1 MDKNKYLPRLIDE
14 RINLYLST
22 FGSVC
27 IEGPKWCGKTWTGS
41 MHAKSTFLLGDPTN
55 NFSNRELAKLDVNQ
69 ALHGDTP
76 HLIDEWQEVPAIWDA
91 VRFAVDQESASGRFI
106 LTGSA
111 TPPQKGVMHS
121 GTGRIAS
128 LRMHPMSLF
137 ESGISKG
144 AVSLSDVFSGRE
156 IGGQAVSAPE
166 LGELAELVIRGGWPG
181 SLGMPLRR
189 AALVPRE
196 YVENIIKVDINK
208 MDEIEHDETKV
219 RKCLRSLARNE
230 STTVSTATI
239 RDDIAEID
247 DSSLGINTVA
257 AYLDAFNRM
266 FLTNNIKPFSTFLRS
281 PVRIKQQS
289 KRHFCDPSIPAALL
303 GATEQMLL
311 RDVRTFGFLFESL
324 AIRDLQ
330 IYAEALGA
338 ELYHYQDYANHEI
351 DSVVQFPDGAWHAIE
366 IKLNPTQADEA
377 ADNLLKISSQFQHNP
392 PVSLSVVVGKSGTA
406 YRRPDG
412 VYVYPLTALKP

>member
-22 FGSVC
+22 FGAVC

-41 MHAKSTFLLGDPTN
+41 IHAKSVFLLGDPAN

-69 ALHGDTP
+69 ALHGESP
-76 HLIDEWQEVPAIWDA
+76 HLIDEWQEVSAIWDA
-91 VRFAVDQESASGRFI
+91 VRFSVDQESTAGRFI
-106 LTGSA
+106 LTGST
-111 TPPQKGVMHS
+111 TPSQKGVMHS

-128 LRMHPMSLF
+128 LQMHPMSLF
-137 ESGISKG
+137 ESSVSKG
-144 AVSLSDVFSGRE
+144 IVSLNDVFSGHD
-156 IGGQAVSAPE
+156 IGVQTISAPE
-166 LGELAELVIRGGWPG
+166 LEELVEMVIRGGWPG
-181 SLGMPLRR
+181 SLGMPLQK
-189 AALVPRE
+189 AALVPHE

-208 MDEIEHDETKV
+208 MDDIDRDQTKV

-247 DSSLGINTVA
+247 DSSLGINTVT

-281 PVRIKQQS
+281 PVRIKQQP
-289 KRHFCDPSIPAALL
+289 KRHFCDPSIPATLL
-303 GATEQMLL
+303 GATKQMLL
-311 RDVRTFGFLFESL
+311 HDVRTFGFLFESL

-338 ELYHYQDYANHEI
+338 QLYHYQDYANHEI
-351 DSVVQFPDGAWHAIE
+351 DAVIQFPDGAWHAIE
-366 IKLNPTQADEA
+366 IKLNPAQADEA
-377 ADNLLKISSQFQHNP
+377 AANLIQIASLFQHNP
-392 PVSLSVVVGKSGTA
+392 PASLSVVVGKSGTA

-412 VYVYPLTALKP
+412 VYVLPLTALKP